1 MTMHDSK
8 VLLNS
13 FWDLPVDGQQ
23 AVARFLVGSKLGEII
38 IAKAHGVTEVEI
50 NYFRHGAV
58 HKLIWDDTTK
68 KILGGTEPVVINEVL
83 SVLTP
88 EARKIVVDGGHAIR
102 HIKIKHADFD
112 DREYLHV
119 QYLGEDRHITGRKLE
134 MDGRQFVKQYR
145 SA

>member
-1 MTMHDSK
+1 MTMHESK

-13 FWDLPVDGQQ
+13 FWELSVDIQQ

-38 IAKAHGVTEVEI
+38 VAKAHGVTEVEI

-58 HKLIWDDTTK
+58 YKLIWDDTTK
-68 KILGGTEPVVINEVL
+68 KILGGTEAIVINEVL

-88 EARKIVVDGGHAIR
+88 EARKIVVEGGHAIR

-145 SA
+145 TA

>member
-88 EARKIVVDGGHAIR
+88 EARKIVVEGGHAIR

-145 SA
+145 TA

>member
-145 SA
+145 TA